1 MVMPDDD
8 TSGAAPAPDT
18 ATQGAAVAKALKG
31 DRSKDIDRWAG
42 FSKADAARLARDPPA
57 PADAKPRAGLARDGG
72 LVEGDD

>member
-1 MVMPDDD
+1 MPDDD
-8 TSGAAPAPDT
+8 ASSDVPAPET

-57 PADAKPRAGLARDGG
+57 PADAAPLAGLARDGG
-72 LVEGDD
+72 IVEGG